1 MMPQMESNQP
11 TYEQPSTA
19 YGAYEGNR
27 ESSQQQYETPSQQSP
42 RGGTLDDNFV
52 EAVSQRLS
60 QLMFQQPTSKTYTQ
74 KSQDRPPHGMQ
85 LALGIISVIVVM
97 PLAAICLNGMGGIGG
112 LVGFLIGCSAIVWMN
127 LAFNGVLDFRHR
139 GGRVK

>member
-11 TYEQPSTA
+11 TYEQPGTA
-19 YGAYEGNR
+19 YGAYEGNK
-27 ESSQQQYETPSQQSP
+27 EFPQQQYEAPSQQPP

-97 PLAAICLNGMGGIGG
+97 PLAGICLTGMGGIGG

-127 LAFNGVLDFRHR
+127 LAFNGVLDFRRR
-139 GGRVK
+139 GGIVK